1 MLTYDWFDAHFW
13 QQQNKIVGAK
23 KGRAT
28 AWFFK
33 HEQLTGVLRHYWRG
47 GLIGKL
53 LTDQYVYVGLEHTRV
68 YKEFSLMM
76 HLTELGLNVPTPI
89 AAKVTRSGFIY
100 RGDIIT
106 EAVKGAQSLLDILVT
121 RPLTHDELKN
131 VATTLSE
138 FHNRG
143 VYHADLNINNI
154 LFDEAGK
161 VFIID
166 FDRGEIRQPEIAW
179 QQENIKRL
187 ARSFAK
193 EQGRNEIM
201 HWQQSDWQSLY
212 CDYQAL
218 LKI

>member
-1 MLTYDWFDAHFW
+1 
-13 QQQNKIVGAK
+13 
-23 KGRAT
+23 
-28 AWFFK
+28 
-33 HEQLTGVLRHYWRG
+33 
-47 GLIGKL
+47 
-53 LTDQYVYVGLEHTRV
+53 
-68 YKEFSLMM
+68 MM